1 VSHGESKF
9 IERKSATARY
19 AAGKRRTEESAS
31 PAAPPAEQLKEI
43 QTHCSRVAKALASKC
58 GVEFR
63 GRILEIGA
71 GGAWLSAELSKLTRV
86 VEIVATDFEEE
97 ALREEAPRM
106 FAWLKARADKI
117 TRTTMDEH
125 QLDFPNSY
133 FDFVIAVGALRH
145 GMIVPLLLKECGRVL
160 KPGGSL
166 VAVPEP
172 LHPLRKEKSRSRS
185 SAAESKVHTVTECE
199 ALFTRAGFI
208 VKVREL
214 KLAGR
219 WRYHYDRLVKGV
231 VHARYAIVGTKPSR
245 R

>member
-1 VSHGESKF
+1 MSHGESRF

-19 AAGKRRTEESAS
+19 AAGKRKAVEGKT
-31 PAAPPAEQLKEI
+31 PATLDAGQLKEV
-43 QTHCSRVAKALASKC
+43 QNHCHRVAKALAGKC

-97 ALREEAPRM
+97 ALREEAPRV
-106 FAWLKARADKI
+106 FTWLKARADKI

-125 QLDFPNSY
+125 QLDFPNNY

-145 GMIVPLLLKECGRVL
+145 GMIVPLLLKECSRVL
-160 KPGGSL
+160 KPGGSFI
-166 VAVPEP
+166 AVPEP
-172 LHPLRKEKSRSRS
+172 LRPLAGEKSGGR
-185 SAAESKVHTVTECE
+185 AGAESKVHTVPECE
-199 ALFTRAGFI
+199 ALFTRAGFA
-208 VKVREL
+208 VKVRDL